1 MGQTKIAI
9 PVDHFPAIHEIQTN
23 PSDEP
28 QPVTLLEL
36 VEAVSEVSESEQEIL
51 ATVTYMLNSGRVR
64 LSGSFRDTSVSTL
77 CG

>member
-1 MGQTKIAI
+1 MNQTNIAI
-9 PVDHFPAIHEIQTN
+9 PVDHFPAIHEIPTN

-28 QPVTLLEL
+28 QSVTLLEL
-36 VEAVSEVSESEQEIL
+36 IEAVSEVSESEREVL

-64 LSGSFRDTSVSTL
+64 LSGSFCDTPITKL

>member
-1 MGQTKIAI
+1 MGPTSTAI
-9 PVDHFPAIHEIQTN
+9 PVDHIPAIHDIETN

-28 QPVTLLEL
+28 QPMTLLEL
-36 VEAVSEVSESEQEIL
+36 IAAVSDVSETEQETL

-64 LSGSFRDTSVSTL
+64 LSGSFRDTPVTKL

>member
-1 MGQTKIAI
+1 M
-9 PVDHFPAIHEIQTN
+9 IHEIQTN

-28 QPVTLLEL
+28 QPVTLLGL
-36 VEAVSEVSESEQEIL
+36 IEAVSEASESEQEVL

-64 LSGSFRDTSVSTL
+64 LTGSFRDTPVTKL